1 MSFSEEH
8 QWKTLHW
15 TKWHGIWTKTQ
26 LFSNTATRSTTST
39 GTQLRPPSHCF
50 PTVRVSWWLS
60 QPVAPW
66 WEEFLSKSLMSVFIT
81 IVIMS
86 RCVLKKLALFSLS
99 LASGSLPLLSSLTG
113 GCCCQLFMICFV
125 SIFVKVQLC
134 KLLLLSL
141 WFQTFLQVG
150 KNSTPGSI
158 HPIHACPSAGWGS
171 ECGAKVNPIEKNT
184 F

>member
-15 TKWHGIWTKTQ
+15 TKLDGIWTKTR
-26 LFSNTATRSTTST
+26 LFSDTATRSTTST

-66 WEEFLSKSLMSVFIT
+66 WDEFLSKSLMSVFIT
-81 IVIMS
+81 MDIMS
-86 RCVLKKLALFSLS
+86 RCALKKRALSSLS
-99 LASGSLPLLSSLTG
+99 LESGLLQLLSSLTG
-113 GCCCQLFMICFV
+113 GCCCQLFVFALVICFV
-125 SIFVKVQLC
+125 SVFVQVQLG
-134 KLLLLSL
+134 SD
-141 WFQTFLQVG
+141 
-150 KNSTPGSI
+150 NSQAFVIVFVP
-158 HPIHACPSAGWGS
+158 
-171 ECGAKVNPIEKNT
+171 